1 MASSARVM
9 RQASR
14 KAGIGSDD
22 RLALTV
28 VLAIVLHAMVVLGVS
43 FAPEPHAPSRFE
55 SMEVILVAE
64 RSDQAVK
71 DAKLLAQANLVGGGD
86 SPDDVR
92 PSAPVKAPLPAP
104 VAVIASTPPPMTRT
118 LPSPPVAQ
126 PAPAQNR
133 HGRAIAKD
141 RLTRIA
147 DQGELPLAARS
158 HTRPTQVRPDA
169 PPAPQ
174 PDPEPQQDNQTLP
187 LGAQQLVH
195 SFALAN
201 LAAELQEKL
210 ESHARQ
216 PRRKYIS
223 AETKEYRYASYME
236 GFRAKVERVGNLNYP
251 EEARRR
257 QIYGEVML
265 DVALNSAGKVVAIN
279 VRRSSGKTVLDDAA
293 RRIVGL
299 AAPYDPLPAEIRKE
313 VDELHITRIWKF
325 DKRGAIAAS
334 R

>member
-1 MASSARVM
+1 MVSSARVM
-9 RQASR
+9 RQATR
-14 KAGIGSDD
+14 KGNRGDD

-28 VLAIVLHAMVVLGVS
+28 VVAIVLHAMVVLGVS

-64 RSDQAVK
+64 RSDEAVK
-71 DAKLLAQANLVGGGD
+71 DAKLLAQANLIGGGD

-118 LPSPPVAQ
+118 QPSPPIEQ
-126 PAPAQNR
+126 PAPVDTR
-133 HGRAIAKD
+133 HGRAEVKD

-147 DQGELPLAARS
+147 ERGELPLAARS
-158 HTRPTQVRPDA
+158 PTRPTQVRPDA
-169 PPAPQ
+169 PRDPQ
-174 PDPEPQQDNQTLP
+174 PDPQPQQDSQTLP
-187 LGAQQLVH
+187 VGAQQLVH

-210 ESHARQ
+210 ESHAKQ

-223 AETKEYRYASYME
+223 AQTKEYRYASYME

-265 DVALNSAGKVVAIN
+265 DVALNSAGSVVAIS

-293 RRIVGL
+293 IRIVGL
-299 AAPYDPLPAEIRKE
+299 AAPYDPLPTEIRKE

-334 R
+334 H

>member
-1 MASSARVM
+1 
-9 RQASR
+9 
-14 KAGIGSDD
+14 
-22 RLALTV
+22 
-28 VLAIVLHAMVVLGVS
+28 MV
-43 FAPEPHAPSRFE
+43 
-55 SMEVILVAE
+55 
-64 RSDQAVK
+64 
-71 DAKLLAQANLVGGGD
+71 
-86 SPDDVR
+86 
-92 PSAPVKAPLPAP
+92 
-104 VAVIASTPPPMTRT
+104 
-118 LPSPPVAQ
+118 
-126 PAPAQNR
+126 
-133 HGRAIAKD
+133 KD
-141 RLTRIA
+141 RLTRVA
-147 DQGELPLAARS
+147 EQGELPLAARS

-299 AAPYDPLPAEIRKE
+299 AAPYDPLPAEIREE

>member
-1 MASSARVM
+1 MVSSVRVM
-9 RQASR
+9 RQATR
-14 KAGIGSDD
+14 RGNGGDD
-22 RLALTV
+22 KLALTV
-28 VLAIVLHAMVVLGVS
+28 VVAIVVHAMVVLGVS

-64 RSDQAVK
+64 RSDEAAK
-71 DAKLLAQANLVGGGD
+71 NAKLLAQANLIGGGD
-86 SPDDVR
+86 TPDDVR

-104 VAVIASTPPPMTRT
+104 VARIASTPPPMTRT
-118 LPSPPVAQ
+118 QPSPPIEQ
-126 PAPAQNR
+126 PAPADNR
-133 HGRAIAKD
+133 HGRAEVKD
-141 RLTRIA
+141 RLTRIGER
-147 DQGELPLAARS
+147 GELPLAARS
-158 HTRPTQVRPDA
+158 PTRPTQVRPDA
-169 PPAPQ
+169 PRDPQ
-174 PDPEPQQDNQTLP
+174 PDPQPQQDSQTLP
-187 LGAQQLVH
+187 VGAQQLVH

-210 ESHARQ
+210 ESHAKQ

-265 DVALNSAGKVVAIN
+265 DVALNSAGSVVGIS

-293 RRIVGL
+293 IRIVGL
-299 AAPYDPLPAEIRKE
+299 AAPYDPLPAEIRTE